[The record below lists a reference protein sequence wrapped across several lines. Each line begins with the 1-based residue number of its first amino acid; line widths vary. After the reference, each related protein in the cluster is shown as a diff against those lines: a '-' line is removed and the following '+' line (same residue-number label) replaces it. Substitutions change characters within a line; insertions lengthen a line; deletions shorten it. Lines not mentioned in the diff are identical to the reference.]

1 MRRKSGFAFACGL
14 TLCLLLLAGAL
25 RFSTS
30 IPSSSQSDGSN
41 RAGTESKA
49 FPRVARDIHG
59 DELRL
64 VGPPKAIASQSLVTD
79 HFLLAL
85 VPPERVVA
93 VSPVAHD
100 HRYSHVAEMV
110 RDMDVAVATDPE
122 AVLRQRPDLILVSQ
136 DARAEYVDVA
146 RMLGTPVFRMQTI
159 FENFDQIASAL
170 ETTGFL
176 LGEDGAADREIQRLR
191 ERVTA
196 ATQRRPSDANP
207 IRVLAF
213 SNFGNTYGEGSLF
226 DHILEQLGAINVAAE
241 HGVGPYGSI
250 SSEQVAAWNPD
261 WIVAGGEPESAAEL
275 RARLLADTG
284 VGVSTAGRNGQVLIV
299 ENRRYL
305 SMSQHVAGLMED
317 IAAAIY
323 PESM

>member
-1 MRRKSGFAFACGL
+1 MKRNSSFAFACGL
-14 TLCLLLLAGAL
+14 TLCLLLFAGAL
-25 RFSTS
+25 RFATS
-30 IPSSSQSDGSN
+30 IPSPPQSAGSN
-41 RAGTESKA
+41 GKGAESKA

-64 VGPPKAIASQSLVTD
+64 ARPPRAIASQSLVTD

-85 VPPERVVA
+85 VPLERVVA
-93 VSPVAHD
+93 VSLAAHD
-100 HRYSHVAEMV
+100 HRYSHVAEIV

-122 AVLRQRPDLILVSQ
+122 AVLRKSPDLILVSQ
-136 DARAEYVDVA
+136 NARAEYVDVA
-146 RMLGTPVFRMQTI
+146 RTLGTPVFRMQTI

-176 LGEDGAADREIQRLR
+176 LGEDIAADREIRRLR
-191 ERVTA
+191 ERVSA
-196 ATQRRPSDANP
+196 ATQRRPSDAEP
-207 IRVLAF
+207 VRILAF
-213 SNFGNTYGEGSLF
+213 SNFGNTYGKGSLF
-226 DHILEQLGAINVAAE
+226 DHILKRLGAINVAAE
-241 HGVGPYGSI
+241 HGIGPYGSI

-261 WIVAGGEPESAAEL
+261 WIVAGGEPESAADL

-284 VGVSTAGRNGQVLIV
+284 VGVSTAGRKGQVLIV